1 MKVCVMEEEINW
13 RECRVKVT
21 ERPREISM
29 IRPLN
34 LQKLPVLEKLLR

>member
-1 MKVCVMEEEINW
+1 MKVCGLVEEINW

-29 IRPLN
+29 I
-34 LQKLPVLEKLLR
+34 